1 MKFPRFFV
9 YAIAFFAT
17 AALAESKWVFIAS
30 STSKQQKFEIKSGS
44 LEISKTR
51 SGTPIA
57 VVIGRDY
64 GPSTS
69 KIDVWKAY
77 VPLKDCIS
85 ESGIIVTTNMAGEYQ
100 YQNEFVFDGGSV
112 ASGLAEA
119 ICSAAKSQ
127 IKEASDKSL

>member
-9 YAIAFFAT
+9 CTMAFLAS
-17 AALAESKWVFIAS
+17 AALAESKWIFIAS

-57 VVIGRDY
+57 VVIGRDH
-64 GPSTS
+64 GPNTS

-85 ESGIIVTTNMAGEYQ
+85 ESGVIVTTNMAGVYQ

-112 ASGLAEA
+112 ASSLAEA
-119 ICSAAKSQ
+119 ICGAAKAQ
-127 IKEASDKSL
+127 VKEASDKSL